1 MLKAE
6 EAEPLIRDPIAGSN
20 PEISHKQFL
29 SNTKELVNLGRTT
42 NSDKQ
47 VSSRGVSKY

>member
-6 EAEPLIRDPIAGSN
+6 EAEPLIRDPITRSN

-29 SNTKELVNLGRTT
+29 SNTMELVNLGITT
-42 NSDKQ
+42 NSDK
-47 VSSRGVSKY
+47 